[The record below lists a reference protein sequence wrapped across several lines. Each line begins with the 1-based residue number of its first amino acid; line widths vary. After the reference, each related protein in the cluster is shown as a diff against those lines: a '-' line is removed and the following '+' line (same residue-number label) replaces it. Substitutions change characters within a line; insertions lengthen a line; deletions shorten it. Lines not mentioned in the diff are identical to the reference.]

1 MQNYRHHIS
10 TTITNRFLPVPE
22 SVLKGLEKEPSIS
35 DFTIIREIGSGSF
48 GRVLLVKHNKT
59 KIEYAIKLIDKKN
72 KQNINGKPYFRREIE
87 IMYKIHHSNVVRLF
101 CHFEDEEFC
110 YFVMEYV
117 NNGNLYSKITN
128 SKSLTHKEIA
138 SIVKDVISAVYYLHN
153 MDPPII
159 HRDIKPE
166 NVLIGEKGEAKLTD
180 FGWSNYVE
188 EKCERNTFC
197 GTPIYLAPEII
208 KNKGH
213 DERVDIWCIGILLFE
228 LVTKR
233 TPFSGKDKSH
243 LMNNI
248 TDLKISWPSN
258 MPLDA
263 KDLISKILK
272 EEPNQRPSLSA
283 ILHHSFFTKN
293 FPNAPSV
300 LVKPYQI
307 HTDPYVLSRDVPTTT
322 YKIIKR
328 PEKMN
333 SRQFKAIKRDNTPV
347 PNIRIRLDQI
357 TNLNSS
363 QDMNNNNNNN
373 ANNNNSNNNS
383 NTNHNNNEHKMK
395 LTSHLKNNNK
405 DDKDEYEQLI
415 EEYNNLIKLHKDIV
429 FKLDEAVST
438 KNKISKSI
446 DILTDKITIQDKI
459 NKSLDCKV
467 AALFQSRNELENEMK
482 IKIKLSR
489 TPRRL
494 VNSNTETSIMGDKR
508 NVKKVKNEFQKKKE
522 EYDKDITLMLNEQ
535 EELKKTLSQLESNEN
550 KMISKINYQIY
561 KIKNLEND
569 IEKYKLHES
578 EIKNKIQD
586 IPRNSNK

>member
-1 MQNYRHHIS
+1 MQNYRHHNSS
-10 TTITNRFLPVPE
+10 TSTSRFLPVPE

-117 NNGNLYSKITN
+117 NNGNLYSMITN
-128 SKSLTHKEIA
+128 TKGMTHKAIA

-180 FGWSNYVE
+180 FGWSNYIE
-188 EKCERNTFC
+188 DNCERNTFC
-197 GTPIYLAPEII
+197 GTPIYLAPEMIR
-208 KNKGH
+208 NKGH

-243 LMNNI
+243 LMSNI
-248 TDLKISWPSN
+248 TDLKINWPSN
-258 MPLDA
+258 MPSDA

-272 EEPNQRPSLSA
+272 EEPNQRPSLWA
-283 ILHHSFFTKN
+283 ILHHSFFTKY

-347 PNIRIRLDQI
+347 PNTRTRLDQI
-357 TNLNSS
+357 MNLNSS
-363 QDMNNNNNNN
+363 QD
-373 ANNNNSNNNS
+373 ANNISNNSNSNNNV
-383 NTNHNNNEHKMK
+383 EHKVK
-395 LTSHLKNNNK
+395 RSSHVKNANNK
-405 DDKDEYEQLI
+405 DDKNEYEQLV
-415 EEYNNLIKLHKDIV
+415 ENYNNLMKLHKEVV
-429 FKLDEAVST
+429 FKLDEAVSA

-446 DILTDKITIQDKI
+446 DVLTDKITIQDKM

-467 AALFQSRNELENEMK
+467 AALFKSRNEMK

-494 VNSNTETSIMGDKR
+494 VYSNTETSITIDKGSLR
-508 NVKKVKNEFQKKKE
+508 KVKNEFQKKKE
-522 EYDKDITLMLNEQ
+522 EYDKEITLMLSEQ
-535 EELKKTLSQLESNEN
+535 DELTKQLLQLESNEN
-550 KMISKINYQIY
+550 KMVNQIKSQIH

-569 IEKYKLHES
+569 IEKHKLHES
-578 EIKNKIQD
+578 EIKSKLQD
-586 IPRNSNK
+586 IKRNSNK

>member
-1 MQNYRHHIS
+1 MQNYRQHNS
-10 TTITNRFLPVPE
+10 TTLTNRFLPVPE
-22 SVLKGLEKEPSIS
+22 SVLKGLEKEPSIA

-117 NNGNLYSKITN
+117 NNGNLYSMITN

-180 FGWSNYVE
+180 FGWSNYIE

-197 GTPIYLAPEII
+197 GTPIYLAPEMIR
-208 KNKGH
+208 NKGH

-233 TPFSGKDKSH
+233 TPFSGKDKAH

-248 TDLKISWPSN
+248 IDLKINWPSN

-263 KDLISKILK
+263 KDLISNILK
-272 EEPNQRPSLSA
+272 EEPNQRPSLWA
-283 ILHHSFFTKN
+283 ILHHSFFTKY

-347 PNIRIRLDQI
+347 PNVRKRLDEI

-363 QDMNNNNNNN
+363 QDMNNANNKSNNSN
-373 ANNNNSNNNS
+373 INNNSN
-383 NTNHNNNEHKMK
+383 HNNIEHKMK
-395 LTSHLKNNNK
+395 LTSHLKNINNNTK
-405 DDKDEYEQLI
+405 DDKEEYEQLI
-415 EEYNNLIKLHKDIV
+415 EEYNNLIKLHKDVV
-429 FKLDEAVST
+429 FKLDEAVSA
-438 KNKISKSI
+438 KNKINKSI
-446 DILTDKITIQDKI
+446 DILTDKITIQDKL

-467 AALFQSRNELENEMK
+467 AALFKSRNELKNEIK

-489 TPRRL
+489 SPRRL
-494 VNSNTETSIMGDKR
+494 VYSNTETSIMRDKGSL
-508 NVKKVKNEFQKKKE
+508 KKVKNEFQIKKE
-522 EYDKDITLMLNEQ
+522 EYDKEITLMLNEQ
-535 EELKKTLSQLESNEN
+535 DEFKKQLLQLESNE
-550 KMISKINYQIY
+550 SKIINQIKSQIH

-569 IEKYKLHES
+569 IEKHRLHEI
-578 EIKNKIQD
+578 EIQSKIQD
-586 IPRNSNK
+586 IKRNSNK